1 MQACF
6 GFRIGFWLRLLY
18 LLDSAIYALS
28 SPSGMTIWRLLVC
41 FGFAGMMVA
50 LRVCF
55 GFTGLTVVEVLA
67 RLKA

>member
-28 SPSGMTIWRLLVC
+28 RAFFTFRNDDLEV
-41 FGFAGMMVA
+41 AGLFWLRWNDGGVA
-50 LRVCF
+50 SLFWLHRTD
-55 GFTGLTVVEVLA
+55 GG
-67 RLKA
+67 